1 VFSQALLAQKQLLHL
16 TPQTT
21 NNLMKLPFY
30 KRKNS
35 QPKVKKV
42 WWREWLDAA
51 VFSIITIGVANV
63 FTVQAFN
70 IPTGSM
76 EGSML
81 INDRL
86 FVNKMAYGPRIP
98 NTPLALPLVH
108 STLPVIGGNSY
119 SEAVKLDYHR
129 LPGYGKVER
138 NDIVV
143 FNQPVGDTV
152 ALEMEEQIDYYSLC
166 RILGREQVQNN
177 YTIIT
182 RPVDKRAHLV
192 KRCVAIAGDQLEVR
206 DGAVYVNGRKEPYF
220 PHAQSTYI
228 VRTNG
233 QPLPFDMLEE
243 HKITEPKM
251 VAANTYLFTLP
262 NDKVAYLKQQ
272 PQVASV
278 TPYVAKAGVVCD
290 NPAELVYPQ
299 NAALFSW
306 NRDNYGPI
314 LVPKK
319 GQTIPLNAANV
330 AIYRRAI
337 ENYEHNKLTERS
349 GQYYINDKPA
359 TSYTFAMDYYWMMG
373 DNRHNSSDSRY
384 WGFVPEDHVVG
395 KAGFVYFS
403 HGDEGIRWSRLLRPV
418 AWLSE

>member
-1 VFSQALLAQKQLLHL
+1 
-16 TPQTT
+16 
-21 NNLMKLPFY
+21 MKLPFFN
-30 KRKNS
+30 RKNK
-35 QPKVKKV
+35 QPKQKKI

-98 NTPLALPLVH
+98 NTPLALPLIH
-108 STLPVIGGNSY
+108 STLPVIGGNAY

-129 LPGYGKVER
+129 LPGYSKVER

-152 ALEMEEQIDYYSLC
+152 ALEMEEQVDYYTLC
-166 RILGREQVQNN
+166 RILGRERVHND

-182 RPVDKRAHLV
+182 RPVDKRAHLI
-192 KRCVAIAGDQLEVR
+192 KRCVAIAGDKLEVR
-206 DGAVYVNGRKEPYF
+206 DGAVYVNGKKEPNL
-220 PHAQSTYI
+220 PHAQTTYL

-243 HKITEPKM
+243 NKITEPQM

-262 NDKVAYLKQQ
+262 NDKLAYLKQQ

-278 TPYVAKAGVVCD
+278 TPYVQHASMVSD
-290 NPAELVYPQ
+290 NPGELVYPH

-319 GQTIPLNAANV
+319 GQSIPLNAANA

-337 ENYEHNKLTERS
+337 ENYEHNKLTERN

-359 TSYTFAMDYYWMMG
+359 ASYTFGMDYYWMMG
-373 DNRHNSSDSRY
+373 DNRHNSADSRY

-395 KAGFVYFS
+395 KAGFIYFS
-403 HGDEGIRWSRLLRPV
+403 YGDEGIRWSRLLRPV